1 MSKQAQ
7 DLTHKWAHGLNDKQY
22 SRVPVYVENGT
33 LFSYG
38 RHFPLGVRCGTIA
51 GKPAYLLNSRSYS
64 LTTSTHQRD
73 ASWATQHGERLR
85 VPMFAA
91 PWSSMFIPQM
101 VEQMERDQQ
110 TAERDTA
117 SRGPVKRERALL
129 TAQGIAD
136 TAKRLPAFLK
146 GAGLKLDRSNAA
158 RLRKLAAWVPC
169 DREQLAERLKAAKL
183 AQERREARA
192 KAKAMKAEAER
203 LERWKMG
210 EGWGGFTRLALRL
223 KDGEVET
230 TKGARVDEASAR
242 RLWMGW
248 KAGVDMV
255 GRHVG
260 PYQVNEQTPDAI
272 RIGCHTIDR
281 ATAEEFVA
289 RVGW

>member
-22 SRVPVYVENGT
+22 ARIQVFAEQGT

-38 RHFPLGVRCGTIA
+38 RHFPMGVRCGSIE

-64 LTTSTHQRD
+64 ATTSKHQRD
-73 ASWATQHGERLR
+73 VNWATQHGDRLF
-85 VPMFAA
+85 VPMYVA
-91 PWSSMFIPQM
+91 PWSYLFIPQM
-101 VEQMERDQQ
+101 VEQMEKDQQ
-110 TAERDTA
+110 TAERDTV
-117 SRGPVKRERALL
+117 SRGPVKRQNALL
-129 TAQGIAD
+129 TAQGIAN

-146 GAGLKLDRSNAA
+146 GAGLKLDRSQAA
-158 RLRKLAAWVPC
+158 RLRKLAAWVPV

-183 AQERREARA
+183 AQDRREARA
-192 KAKAMKAEAER
+192 KAQALKAEAER
-203 LERWKMG
+203 LAKWEQG
-210 EGWGGFTRLALRL
+210 EGWGGFTRLSLRL
-223 KDGEVET
+223 KDGGVET

-260 PYQVNEQTPDAI
+260 PYEVNEQTPEAVT
-272 RIGCHTIDR
+272 IGCHTIDR
-281 ATAEEFVA
+281 DTAERFAA